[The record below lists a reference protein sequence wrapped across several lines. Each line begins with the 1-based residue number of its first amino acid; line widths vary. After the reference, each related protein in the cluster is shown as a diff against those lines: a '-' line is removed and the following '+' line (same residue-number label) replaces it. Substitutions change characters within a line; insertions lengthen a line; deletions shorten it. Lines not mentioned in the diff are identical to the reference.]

1 MTQFPVEP
9 GDETLMQV
17 VPRMMT
23 VQRQEMEK
31 YKAWVQRKP
40 SQEKGRRDRSPQN
53 SPMKTVRVTMK
64 QMHQMNMHQL
74 ITSPFRVS
82 SLAPSEKGTQV
93 ESSCPKWRRKS
104 TMGLVPR
111 PEDGHM
117 VTIVVRQVP
126 GTRL

>member
-1 MTQFPVEP
+1 
-9 GDETLMQV
+9 
-17 VPRMMT
+17 MMD

-40 SQEKGRRDRSPQN
+40 SQEKRRREQSPQN
-53 SPMKTVRVTMK
+53 SPMKMVRVTVK
-64 QMHQMNMHQL
+64 QKHQMNMHRL

-93 ESSCPKWRRKS
+93 ESSCPKWRRKP

-117 VTIVVRQVP
+117 VSMVVRQVP
-126 GTRL
+126 GTGL